1 MFLLVFTT
9 DRVLVTEDEVKLRQ
23 PIISMDTSKIIC
35 SLYLRAGACKIR
47 TEHDH
52 PWRLV
57 VEVISAGLETILEQ
71 FHISTTTV
79 STLLVFDFILN
90 DQWLFAEVN
99 SFGEVGR
106 DGVVS
111 SFVLSHET
119 LVTLDDSSGWVLDL
133 PFTDIA
139 EGLAANRS
147 LLGGF

>member
-23 PIISMDTSKIIC
+23 PIISMDTSKIMY

-57 VEVISAGLETILEQ
+57 IEVISAGLETILEQ

-79 STLLVFDFILN
+79 STLLVLDFILN

-119 LVTLDDSSGWVLDL
+119 LVTLDDSSRWVLDL
-133 PFTDIA
+133 PFTDIT

>member
-57 VEVISAGLETILEQ
+57 IEVISAGLETILEQ

-90 DQWLFAEVN
+90 DQWLFAKVN

>member
-119 LVTLDDSSGWVLDL
+119 LVTLDDSSRWVLDL
-133 PFTDIA
+133 PFTDIT